1 MIESILATDMSFHAK
16 NLSNLKTKIETF
28 NINNGKNIEKM
39 ISEDNVS
46 KTYENQ
52 QLVLSMIIHS
62 ADISNPA
69 KPAHVY
75 KSWVNLLFIELFK
88 QGDEELSLNLPITP
102 LCDRNTT
109 NINKSQLGF
118 INFIVLPTFES
129 LNKIIPEI
137 SRYIEMIKENYKR
150 YEKLVKEESC

>member
-16 NLSNLKTKIETF
+16 NLSILKTKIETF
-28 NINNGKNIEKM
+28 DINHGKNLEKM
-39 ISEDNVS
+39 IFSDNIS

-52 QLVLSMIIHS
+52 QSILNMIIHS

-69 KPAHVY
+69 KPAFIN
-75 KSWVNLLFIELFK
+75 KLWVDLLFIELFN
-88 QGDEELSLNLPITP
+88 QGDGEKILGLPVSV

-109 NINKSQLGF
+109 NINKSQIGF

-129 LNKIIPEI
+129 MNKCIPEI
-137 SRYIEMIKENYKR
+137 GRYVEFILDNLKR
-150 YEKLVKEESC
+150 YKALVRDD